1 MGNTKVVKTT
11 REKSNGRLLVR
22 SMRQDVIGSL
32 VCVCFGEVLQVLS
45 KGEDVKEKSNLLD
58 KASSVKLS
66 L

>member
-1 MGNTKVVKTT
+1 
-11 REKSNGRLLVR
+11 
-22 SMRQDVIGSL
+22 MRQDVIGSL